1 MSRNYI
7 IIGLVLVAAFAV
19 LLGTDAG
26 RPIVIAL
33 LGGALLPLWALLL
46 ASIFLIVCSVLG
58 SIILAIFNAVK
69 DRKAA
74 EEVAEIQITNKDHP
88 KAA

>member
-7 IIGLVLVAAFAV
+7 IIALVLVAAVAV

-26 RPIVIAL
+26 RTIAIAL

-46 ASIFLIVCSVLG
+46 ASTFLIICSVLG
-58 SIILAIFNAVK
+58 SIILAIFNAVE
-69 DRKAA
+69 DRKTA
-74 EEVAEIQITNKDHP
+74 EEEFARSS
-88 KAA
+88 